1 MPEVTPRHDKKRNKS
16 ESFDQM
22 LRRFKKKCERAGIVA
37 EVRSREHYVK
47 PNQKRHEANQSRKR
61 RNYLNKI
68 KAEQMEARAKLSS
81 RWIT

>member
-37 EVRSREHYVK
+37 EVRSREYYVK
-47 PNQKRHEANQSRKR
+47 PNQKKHEDNQKRKR
-61 RNYLNKI
+61 RNYLDKVR
-68 KAEQMEARAKLSS
+68 AEQAEARRKLTS
-81 RWIT
+81 RFL